1 MIVGD
6 FIAPPKRIDTPTKRG
21 YKKIT
26 DGGLGMSGF
35 YEWDPNKED
44 ASRHGV
50 PFAAAE
56 AFEWETAIEAR
67 DTRRPYAEV
76 RTVAVGFIDDR
87 LHVMVF
93 SRRAEK
99 LRIIS
104 LRKANKR
111 EIARYA
117 DLAP

>member
-1 MIVGD
+1 MIANNLIV
-6 FIAPPKRIDTPTKRG
+6 PPKRIDEPTKWG
-21 YKKIT
+21 HKKIT
-26 DGGLGMSGF
+26 DRGLGMSGF

-44 ASRHGV
+44 ASKHGV

-76 RTVAVGFIDDR
+76 RTVAIGFIDDR

-111 EIARYA
+111 EIARYV